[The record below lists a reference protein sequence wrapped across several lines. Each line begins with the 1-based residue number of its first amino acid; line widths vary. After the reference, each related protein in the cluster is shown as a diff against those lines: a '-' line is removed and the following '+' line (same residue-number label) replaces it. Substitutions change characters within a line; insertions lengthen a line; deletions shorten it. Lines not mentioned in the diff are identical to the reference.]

1 MVVRPLGHGHS
12 RGISNLE
19 TFLRNIPHKPKD
31 SGIAKM
37 EFFLLVEQLVD
48 SHGKP
53 WENKPPN
60 LT

>member
-1 MVVRPLGHGHS
+1 MAVRSSGHGHS
-12 RGISNLE
+12 RGISNLK
-19 TFLRNIPHKPKD
+19 TFLRNIPHKQKE

-37 EFFLLVEQLVD
+37 ENFLPIEQLVD